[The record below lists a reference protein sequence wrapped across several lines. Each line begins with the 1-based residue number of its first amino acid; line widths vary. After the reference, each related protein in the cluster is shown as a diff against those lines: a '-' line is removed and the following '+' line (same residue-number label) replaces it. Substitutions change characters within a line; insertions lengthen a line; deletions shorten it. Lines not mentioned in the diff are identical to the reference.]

1 MNDIQAGHVDNSE
14 DIEERKEIIESD
26 RNLQ

>member
-1 MNDIQAGHVDNSE
+1 MNDIQAGHVDNSD